1 MEAPLKLRRQ
11 QQKNML
17 APHKPL
23 LILLA
28 IGAWQQRLEL
38 DWVYVKKHLGGLL
51 RRFTNSTKE
60 KAFEP
65 FMRLT
70 RDEGGK
76 LWIVDGADLFR
87 ADGNVNVTTLS
98 KQNPKARFHEDFV
111 ARFLKDKGS
120 LKALVQWLLQD
131 FPDSLHQDILV
142 QAGVEVEL
150 TVAPLTPVSKK
161 FRADVMNAYDHQCAV
176 CGFGGRIDTE
186 TAIGVEAAHIQMKS
200 RFGPDK
206 VTNGLALC
214 SLHHK
219 LFDSG
224 AFYIDHNFAVKVS
237 DKFGG
242 SGKDQALIRF
252 HDQQISLPRNDAKRP
267 DLNYLNWQKRELFKE

>member
-1 MEAPLKLRRQ
+1 MDAPLRLRRQ
-11 QQKNML
+11 QQKDML

-38 DWVYVKKHLGGLL
+38 DWDYVKHHLGGLL

-70 RDEGGK
+70 RDEEGK
-76 LWIVDGADLFR
+76 LWIVEGQDLFKTN
-87 ADGNVNVTTLS
+87 GNVNVTNLS
-98 KQNPKARFHEDFV
+98 KQNPKAKFHDDFIE
-111 ARFLKDKGS
+111 RFLTHNGA
-120 LKALVQWLLQD
+120 LKPLVHWLLQD

-150 TVAPLTPVSKK
+150 TVASLTPVSKK
-161 FRADVMNAYDHQCAV
+161 FRADVMNAYDHQCAI

-200 RFGPDK
+200 RRGPDK

-242 SGKDQALIRF
+242 SGKVEALVQY
-252 HDQQISLPRNDAKRP
+252 HDQQIALPRNAASRP
-267 DLNYLNWQKRELFKE
+267 DLNYLSWQRRELFKE

>member
-38 DWVYVKKHLGGLL
+38 DWEYVKLNLGGLL
-51 RRFTNSTKE
+51 RRFTNSRKE
-60 KAFEP
+60 RAVDP
-65 FMRLT
+65 FLRLT
-70 RDEGGK
+70 RDEGGR
-76 LWIVDGADLFR
+76 LWVVDGKDLFKEN
-87 ADGNVNVTTLS
+87 GNVNITSLS

-111 ARFLKDKGS
+111 AKFLTDKAS
-120 LKALVQWLLQD
+120 LKSLVQWLLQD

-176 CGFGGRIDTE
+176 CGFGGRLDTE

-200 RFGPDK
+200 RLGPDK

-224 AFYIDHNFAVKVS
+224 AFYIDHNFVLKVS

-242 SGKDQALIRF
+242 SGKDQALIQY
-252 HDQQISLPRNDAKRP
+252 HDQQISLPRNHVKRP
-267 DLNYLNWQKRELFKE
+267 DIQYLKWQKRELFKA